1 MVAKKF
7 AVQVSLLIIVNLIVK
22 LVWIFF
28 IERKIQL
35 LVGFENYGL
44 YYSIFNF
51 TLILGFI
58 NDPGLT
64 NYLIRFLASKNEN
77 SFQIAN
83 LFSLKILLS
92 ISYLLLTLLFSF
104 ISGYSNFQLI
114 FILIGYQI
122 LWSFLIYLRGFLKG
136 YQFLNAEVFFSI
148 LDKFLLIITLV
159 PLFYLNKN
167 INWTINLYALSQL
180 IAVLISIILCYWIL
194 IRHKINLFFNISF
207 KLNFSVLK
215 PLMPF
220 AIFAFLVLAYNKI
233 DVVLL
238 QKLLPN
244 GSLATGNY
252 AAAYRFL
259 DASNMLPIL
268 FASLFYPV
276 VSKNIIEKKHIGNF
290 IKPGLS
296 FLIAISLIV
305 CFGSWFYRENLMS
318 LFYGAKSSKE
328 LANIFGFL
336 MFSAP
341 LIVIYYVYSTVLT
354 ANNNLKILNIISAIG
369 LVFNILLNI
378 ILIPNY
384 GALGTAITSFFTFLL
399 IGLTEIYFYYRYF
412 KQQNHLKIWLKVLL
426 FGFLLMLLGNF
437 VSYLNIAWIM
447 EFSAFVVIAIIIA
460 LVLKLFDYK
469 VLKGILN
476 VNG

>member
-7 AVQVSLLIIVNLIVK
+7 AGQVSLLIVVNLIVK
-22 LVWIFF
+22 LIWIFF

-51 TLILGFI
+51 TLILGII

-64 NYLIRFLASKNEN
+64 NYLIRFLASKNQDL
-77 SFQIAN
+77 SQVAD
-83 LFSLKILLS
+83 LFFLKILLS
-92 ISYLLLTLLFSF
+92 VVYLLLTLLISF
-104 ISGYSNFQLI
+104 ISGYSNFQLVV
-114 FILIGYQI
+114 ILISYQI
-122 LWSFLIYLRGFLKG
+122 LWSFLIYMRGFLKG

-148 LDKFLLIITLV
+148 LDKSLLIVTLI

-167 INWTINLYALSQL
+167 ISWTINLYALSQL
-180 IAVLISIILCYWIL
+180 TAVLISIIICYLFL
-194 IRHKINLFFNISF
+194 IKHKINMLFNISF
-207 KLNFSVLK
+207 KLNLTVLK

-233 DVVLL
+233 DVILL

-244 GSLATGNY
+244 GALATGNY

-268 FASLFYPV
+268 FATLFYPV
-276 VSKNIIEKKHIGNF
+276 VSKHIKEKKYSADF
-290 IKPGLS
+290 IKPALS
-296 FLIAISLIV
+296 FLMAFSLII
-305 CFGSWFYRENLMS
+305 CCGSWFYRENLMS
-318 LFYGAKSSKE
+318 LFYGAKSTKE
-328 LANIFGFL
+328 LANIFGLL

-341 LIVIYYVYSTVLT
+341 LISVYYIYSSVLT
-354 ANNNLKILNIISAIG
+354 ANNNLKILNITSSIG
-369 LVFNILLNI
+369 LALNILINI
-378 ILIPNY
+378 ILIPIY
-384 GALGTAITSFFTFLL
+384 GALGAAIATFFTFLF
-399 IGLTEIYFYYRYF
+399 IGLIQLFFYHRYF

-426 FGFLLMLLGNF
+426 FGFLLMLLGSF
-437 VSYLNIAWIM
+437 IGYLNTAWIL
-447 EFSAFVVIAIIIA
+447 EFFAFMFIAIVIALI
-460 LVLKLFDYK
+460 LKLFDYK

-476 VNG
+476 VKG